1 MKIIVRYTET
11 CSEAQTGEAYH
22 KLHWRAVQTVFV
34 TAEPRAALRPL
45 TCMIILPLLF
55 GRSYSGLPI
64 TPHAIRGGAPLF
76 VSLLTS

>member
-22 KLHWRAVQTVFV
+22 KPPWLVAQTVFV
-34 TAEPRAALRPL
+34 HAELRAALRPL
-45 TCMIILPLLF
+45 SCLIVPLRF
-55 GRSYSGLPI
+55 GCCYSGLLI

-76 VSLLTS
+76 VSLLTA